1 MRRKEANEKQ
11 LAYRRTECA
20 DGLHNRNVSPVLNS
34 KIRILL
40 RSSLQMSRPTCNL
53 RRRHASMRA
62 VRSGRPAH
70 WRSPAAML
78 WNLSVQSGV
87 NRSLEA
93 FRKRAE
99 SNVRCF
105 KHLVG
110 NAEPLQSSRND
121 ERSDVM
127 LTLFM
132 CWSSL
137 VSKSLWN
144 ISEICETCLKL
155 VKNYLLFKICFTNVS
170 HMFLKLVKHFLLSK
184 FVLIVFQ
191 FFRKGDK

>member
-1 MRRKEANEKQ
+1 MRHSFLNMRTCTTEERMQLQMRRKEDNEKQ
-11 LAYRRTECA
+11 LAYRRTEYA

-110 NAEPLQSSRND
+110 NAEPLRSSRTMNAAIL
-121 ERSDVM
+121 EVVASC
-127 LTLFM
+127 LTSPM
-132 CWSSL
+132 CWSS
-137 VSKSLWN
+137 
-144 ISEICETCLKL
+144 
-155 VKNYLLFKICFTNVS
+155 F
-170 HMFLKLVKHFLLSK
+170 
-184 FVLIVFQ
+184 
-191 FFRKGDK
+191 